1 MGELEGFQES
11 GNTTGQLLHGM
22 NHEET
27 DKSITPGDGRGLKL
41 ALNLLVL
48 GSNVEHSIKVGDAL
62 LSKNKKDVDK

>member
-11 GNTTGQLLHGM
+11 GITTNQLLHRIKKQI
-22 NHEET
+22 NQY
-27 DKSITPGDGRGLKL
+27 ITPGDGRGLKL

-62 LSKNKKDVDK
+62 LSKDKREVD